1 MKILIT
7 TGIYPPQIGGPA
19 QYAQNLAEAFR
30 MQGHHVRVRTYKLER
45 FLPMG
50 IRHTLFFFRSLCAMW
65 GVGVV
70 VALDTFSVAFP
81 TVCAGRLLGKKV
93 LIRTGGD
100 FLWEFYAER
109 TGDLVLFRD
118 FYQTRMDKL
127 NAKERLIFRL
137 TRWTLQNA
145 NAIVFSTKW
154 QRDIFTQAYTL
165 NPQKNHIVENFYGER
180 LLSFSPTTKNFVS
193 ASRPLKWKN
202 HDRLAEA
209 FMRVHTK
216 GVSVVHDFSTV
227 PHEKFIEKLQHA
239 YAVILVSLGDISPN
253 MILDAIRCGKPF
265 ILTKETG
272 FTEKLKDVALF
283 VDPENVADIA
293 EKIEMLCD
301 PKIYAEYQAR
311 VQKFSF
317 THSWREIAEEFLA
330 ISKKIQ

>member
-1 MKILIT
+1 MRILIT

-19 QYAQNLAEAFR
+19 QYAKNLAEAFVA
-30 MQGHHVRVRTYKLER
+30 QGHQVMVRTYKLER
-45 FLPMG
+45 ILPIG
-50 IRHTLFFFRSLCAMW
+50 IRHVLFFFRSLFAMY
-65 GVGVV
+65 GVDVV

-81 TVCAGRLLGKKV
+81 TVCAAQILRKKV

-100 FLWEFYAER
+100 FLWEFYVER

-118 FYQTRMDKL
+118 FYQTRVDRL
-127 NAKERLIFRL
+127 NTKEQLIFRL

-145 NAIVFSTKW
+145 GAIVFSTKW
-154 QRDIFTQAYTL
+154 QRDIFAQAYTL

-180 LLSFSPTTKNFVS
+180 LPSFSPTTKNFVS
-193 ASRPLKWKN
+193 AARPLKWKN
-202 HDRLAEA
+202 HERLAEA
-209 FMRVHTK
+209 FARVHTK
-216 GVSVVHDFSTV
+216 GVSVVHDFTTV

-253 MILDAIRCGKPF
+253 MILDTIRCGKPF
-265 ILTKETG
+265 ILTCETG

-283 VDPENVADIA
+283 VDPENVSDIA

-301 PKIYAEYQAR
+301 PKIYADYQAR
-311 VQKFSF
+311 VARFSF
-317 THSWREIAEEFLA
+317 THSWNEIVGEFLA

>member
-1 MKILIT
+1 MRILIT

-19 QYAQNLAEAFR
+19 QYAKNLAEAFVA
-30 MQGHHVRVRTYKLER
+30 QGHQVVVRTYKLER
-45 FLPMG
+45 LLPMG
-50 IRHTLFFFRSLCAMW
+50 IRHILFFLRSFIAMC
-65 GVGVV
+65 GVDVV

-81 TVCAGRLLGKKV
+81 TICAARMLKKKV

-118 FYQTRMDKL
+118 FYQTRMDRL
-127 NAKERLIFRL
+127 NTKERLIFRL

-145 NAIVFSTKW
+145 GAIIFSTKW
-154 QRDIFTQAYTL
+154 QRDIFTQAYNL

-180 LLSFSPTTKNFVS
+180 LPSYTATVKNFVS
-193 ASRPLKWKN
+193 AARPLKWKN
-202 HDRLAEA
+202 HERLVEA
-209 FMRVHTK
+209 FAQVHTK
-216 GVSVVHDFSTV
+216 GVSVVHDFTTV
-227 PHEKFIEKLQHA
+227 PHEKFIEKLQHT

-253 MILDAIRCGKPF
+253 MILDTIRCGKPF
-265 ILTKETG
+265 IMTRETG

-301 PKIYAEYQAR
+301 PKIYADYQSR
-311 VQKFSF
+311 VQRFSF
-317 THSWREIAEEFLA
+317 THSWDQIAGEFLA
-330 ISKKIQ
+330 ISEKIQ